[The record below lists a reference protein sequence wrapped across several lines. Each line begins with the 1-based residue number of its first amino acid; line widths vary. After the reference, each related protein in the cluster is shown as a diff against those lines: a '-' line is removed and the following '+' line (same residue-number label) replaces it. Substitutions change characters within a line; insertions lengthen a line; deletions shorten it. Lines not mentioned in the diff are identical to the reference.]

1 MLVHKWNFN
10 SFWIKMIQYFD
21 WLPHL
26 EKLNNAYSIE
36 NELVICQYSEILPE
50 LMADMP
56 FHGDTMGNPHKFDFF
71 MFVKHT
77 EGSAVVKI
85 DMAEFVLDKPCNF
98 IKLGPG
104 QIVSIEKVS
113 EDFDAEIILMSKRF
127 VEGLMVFVN
136 GSIPMRFNVSRGVP
150 VEHIDDGE
158 SEISYVSNIIY
169 KAVRNILKDTGNPF
183 RLQVVQHIIMALFY
197 SSESVRELETNDVAR
212 SNADVITKEFLKHV
226 KENFRRERQLQFYA
240 DLLCITPRYLS
251 RVVKECTGASAAEWI
266 ERSVVLEARAVLKST
281 NMTVQQISDELNFPS
296 QTFFGKYF
304 KRRVGMSPK
313 EYRRIG

>member
-1 MLVHKWNFN
+1 
-10 SFWIKMIQYFD
+10 MIQYFD
-21 WLPHL
+21 WLPQL

-136 GSIPMRFNVSRGVP
+136 GSIPMRFNVSRGMP

-266 ERSVVLEARAVLKST
+266 ERSVVLEARALLKST